1 MKRRDYY
8 IMEEGMEEGE
18 FIDWYS
24 NLVLKKR
31 IFEDPITENAI
42 LFVDSS
48 LVPNPFLSQD
58 HE

>member
-1 MKRRDYY
+1 
-8 IMEEGMEEGE
+8 MEEGMEEGE

-58 HE
+58 HEQE